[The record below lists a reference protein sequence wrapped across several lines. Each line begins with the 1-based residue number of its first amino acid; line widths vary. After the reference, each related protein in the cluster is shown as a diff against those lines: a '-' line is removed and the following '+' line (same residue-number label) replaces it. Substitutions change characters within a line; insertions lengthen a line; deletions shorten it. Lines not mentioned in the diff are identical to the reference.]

1 MTGRRQL
8 IENQSYLTPAN
19 SNNKANLEIKR
30 YEQALKSVQYMYTLV
45 KTYAQMM
52 LLTVILIGLRENT

>member
-1 MTGRRQL
+1 MTGGRQL

-19 SNNKANLEIKR
+19 SNNKANLGIKR
-30 YEQALKSVQYMYTLV
+30 YEQALKSVQYRYALV